1 MYDVGIMSFIT
12 SFFPKKLKTFVK
24 KFRKFNAL
32 NQLDKKMLEFI
43 NYENGYFIECGAND
57 GVDQSNTWYFE
68 KILNW
73 SGVLIEPLNKQFKE
87 LKKNRSKKNK
97 FFNMALCSSESN
109 NTMILEDNDLTS
121 STSKQNNKTVKS
133 NTESVQSTTL
143 TKILDEVSAP
153 NLIDFFSLDV
163 EGFEDQVIKGINFNK
178 YNFKYFLIETK
189 NEKVINFLFNKNYVL
204 IKKLSYHDL
213 LFKYDK

>member
-1 MYDVGIMSFIT
+1 MSFIT
-12 SFFPKKLKTFVK
+12 SLFPKKIKTYFK

-73 SGVLIEPLNKQFKE
+73 SGVLIEPLNKQFQE

-97 FFNMALCSSESN
+97 FFNLALCSSETEN
-109 NTMILEDNDLTS
+109 ILLEEDNDLTS
-121 STSKQNNKTVKS
+121 KSSVYNSKRAKPNIKS
-133 NTESVQSTTL
+133 VNSTTL

-153 NLIDFFSLDV
+153 NLVDFFL
-163 EGFEDQVIKGINFNK
+163 
-178 YNFKYFLIETK
+178 
-189 NEKVINFLFNKNYVL
+189 
-204 IKKLSYHDL
+204 
-213 LFKYDK
+213 